1 MSFLVSFPS
10 RRQVKPIRRLRR
22 FVFAWRLWRK
32 RLVFWL
38 GAIAVG
44 LAASGFA
51 IVANEAQS
59 AFARLV
65 AISAYAPLIVSPL
78 MFALVAWVTAR
89 WFPTTVG
96 SGIPQAIAAR
106 ALRTPASLDYLLGTR
121 VILGKMALCALALL
135 GGASVGREGP
145 TVQVGAAMMLLG
157 ARIGGIGQARGILL
171 AGAAAGVAA
180 AFNTPLAG
188 IVFAIEEM
196 ARSFEHRNSGTVL
209 MAIVLAAV
217 AAISV
222 LGNYDYF
229 GVVNDQFNLI
239 RDFVPVLLVGV
250 AGGLGG
256 ALFARALVDG
266 GKFLRTAG
274 RSFVTRYPALFGAAC
289 GLIIAL
295 LGLAAH
301 GAVYGTGYQLA
312 NDLLHERYRA
322 TVVVTIAKFLATT
335 VSNIGAIPGGLFS
348 PSLSVG
354 ASLGSTLAA
363 WFPHTPPQLVVLL
376 GMTAYFAGVTQAPIT
391 AFVIVLEV
399 TGKGV
404 MPVPLIVTAVVATAI
419 SRLFNPVS
427 LYHMLAERFIAQTRV
442 LLTAQSHAVT

>member
-1 MSFLVSFPS
+1 MFS
-10 RRQVKPIRRLRR
+10 R
-22 FVFAWRLWRK
+22 RLWRK

-38 GAIAVG
+38 GAVAVG

-51 IVANEAQS
+51 IISNDAMA
-59 AFARLV
+59 AFARLI
-65 AISAYAPLIVSPL
+65 ALSAYAPLVATPAA
-78 MFALVAWVTAR
+78 FALVAWITAR

-106 ALRTPASLDYLLGTR
+106 ALRTPASLDYLLGSR
-121 VILGKMALCALALL
+121 VILGKMALTTLALL

-157 ARIGGIGQARGILL
+157 ARIGGVGQERGVLL

-196 ARSFEHRNSGTVL
+196 ARSFEHRNSGMVL
-209 MAIVLAAV
+209 TAIVLAAV
-217 AAISV
+217 AAISI
-222 LGNYDYF
+222 LGDYNYF
-229 GVVNDQFNLI
+229 GVANDSFDLI
-239 RDFVPVLLVGV
+239 RDLLPTLSLGV

-256 ALFARALVDG
+256 ALFARALSDG
-266 GKFLRTAG
+266 GKFLRGFAG
-274 RSFVTRYPALFGAAC
+274 GFLSRHPAVFGAAC
-289 GLIIAL
+289 GLLVASLGIAS
-295 LGLAAH
+295 H

-322 TVVVTIAKFLATT
+322 SVFVTATKFLATT
-335 VSNIGAIPGGLFS
+335 LSNIGVIPGGLFS

-363 WFPHTPPQLVVLL
+363 WFPHTPLQLVVLL
-376 GMTAYFAGVTQAPIT
+376 GMVAYFAGVTQAPIT

-404 MPVPLIVTAVVATAI
+404 MPVPLILAAVIATAV

-427 LYHMLAERFIAQTRV
+427 LYHVLAENFIAQTRTM
-442 LLTAQSHAVT
+442 LAKQAPHASEPQPLS